1 MATDET
7 SDGMYINLHQQ
18 RNAGSGHTGRNYL
31 IEDVDLI
38 ISHMIACDRKWLA
51 VTLYRAVIV

>member
-1 MATDET
+1 MVTDET

-18 RNAGSGHTGRNYL
+18 RNAGSGHTGRDHL

-38 ISHMIACDRKWLA
+38 ISHMIACD
-51 VTLYRAVIV
+51 